1 MQQSIEQ
8 EKDCESGFEKMEMVY
23 LTDLSELM
31 VDEKL
36 LVYIVNKRVYA
47 KYMFKD
53 DKDLKLCDGTYKK

>member
-1 MQQSIEQ
+1 MA
-8 EKDCESGFEKMEMVY
+8 
-23 LTDLSELM
+23 
-31 VDEKL
+31 DEKL